1 MKKYIRTERANL
13 FEPNVYISMVVKI
26 SGMVSKEAV
35 REAVEKAYEA
45 NEATMSRIVMEDGGD
60 AYYEKM
66 ESSGCKFFFDSRSFI
81 TIIKESEKNPFAIQK
96 GELVRTYLTIENQE
110 MVLLIH
116 AHHLVGDGKSILILV
131 KDVVDGLSGKQ
142 PEYKP
147 TFLIDQRFL
156 RKKAKLRLGIR
167 LALKNVNR
175 KWEKVGKAFT
185 WEDYYDVHKR
195 YWESHSSEIE
205 VKTYSANEL
214 KKNCKNG
221 ATLNSYLITDF
232 LRKTTESKVVGIPV
246 NIREEDNG
254 MSNQTSGISIKCQYQ
269 TDKSFEE
276 NLSIIHKEI
285 YKMIRNVNMKYFILL
300 FMGQLSPSLVDSI
313 LLQTHGCYQ
322 NKLSKKMAGIMGYI
336 GKEGRDLGVTNLTRI
351 NIPNDYG
358 SFRIE
363 DILFIPPKVS
373 YTRNVVG
380 VCTYGDN
387 LTVCH
392 HKMKRQKGTMNPD
405 NR

>member
-131 KDVVDGLSGKQ
+131 KDVMDGLSGKQ

-147 TFLIDQRFL
+147 MFLIDQRFL

-300 FMGQLSPSLVDSI
+300 FMGQLNPSLVDSI

-351 NIPNDYG
+351 DIPNDYG

-392 HKMKRQKGTMNPD
+392 HKMKRQKGTMNSD

>member
-35 REAVEKAYEA
+35 REAVEKVYEA

-131 KDVVDGLSGKQ
+131 KDVMDGLSGKQ

-147 TFLIDQRFL
+147 MFLIDQRFL

-205 VKTYSANEL
+205 AKTYSANEL

-246 NIREEDNG
+246 NIREDDNG

-285 YKMIRNVNMKYFILL
+285 YKMIQNVNMKYFILL

>member
-131 KDVVDGLSGKQ
+131 KDVMDGLSGKQ

-147 TFLIDQRFL
+147 MFLIDQRFL

-167 LALKNVNR
+167 LALKKVNR

-351 NIPNDYG
+351 DIPNDYG

-392 HKMKRQKGTMNPD
+392 HKMKRQKGTMNSD